1 MTHEKL
7 LGYTAA
13 ELKAMTLVDLER
25 IYAAVLST
33 TRPDRAT
40 KPVATTKTGQPASL
54 KQKQHET
61 MDMLKSFGIDLDL

>member
-7 LGYTAA
+7 LGYTSA
-13 ELKAMTLVDLER
+13 ELKAMTTTDLER
-25 IYAAVLST
+25 IYAGVLSI

-40 KPVATTKTGQPASL
+40 KPVSTAKTGQPASL

>member
-7 LGYTAA
+7 LGYTAI
-13 ELKAMTLVDLER
+13 ELKALTLVDLER
-25 IYAAVLST
+25 IYASVLST
-33 TRPDRAT
+33 TRPDRAS
-40 KPVATTKTGQPASL
+40 KPTTPAKTGQPASL